1 MERSHKVE
9 EDDNDD
15 AETKAKAGPS
25 KTRQTFETVAVSA
38 TNLTSDH
45 SRTGSLKESH
55 YSRDKSGEDVN
66 EECKHLSYYPHYICA
81 HLKGL

>member
-1 MERSHKVE
+1 MERSHNVE

-66 EECKHLSYYPHYICA
+66 EECKHLS
-81 HLKGL
+81 